1 MESKTILTVV
11 CSWCSKDM
19 GEKDGK
25 GVSGVSHGMCEAC
38 YDKLTADTEIAESI
52 QDYWK
57 QGGVFE

>member
-1 MESKTILTVV
+1 MESKTVMQV
-11 CSWCSKDM
+11 KCAWCQKDL

-38 YDKLTADTEIAESI
+38 YDKLTADMDIAASMR
-52 QDYWK
+52 DYWK